1 MADYCEA
8 DVPSQIGK
16 TAFITGA
23 NTGIGYDTARVLA
36 ERGAKV
42 LLGCRT
48 EGKALEA
55 INRIKGKA
63 PDAELKWIEL
73 DLADLSS
80 IKEAVCVSSSKRILS
95 SESVASSHSNKP
107 LDPGN
112 FVENSLKKTSP
123 TVSASES

>member
-16 TAFITGA
+16 TAFVTGA

-48 EGKALEA
+48 EEK
-55 INRIKGKA
+55 
-63 PDAELKWIEL
+63 
-73 DLADLSS
+73 
-80 IKEAVCVSSSKRILS
+80 
-95 SESVASSHSNKP
+95 
-107 LDPGN
+107 
-112 FVENSLKKTSP
+112 SP
-123 TVSASES
+123 RGD